1 MSASRRIKL
10 KCYQYN
16 SKTHYHNDQINSNW
30 VIILTVLTIYCF
42 SQWKSS
48 YICQTETPDK
58 MIIQRELQKKI
69 EERLIPGKVILLF
82 GSRRVGKTVLIG
94 EILRNFPDKKLVLNG
109 EDMNAL
115 ALLAD
120 RSIAN
125 YRNLL
130 NNIDLLVIDE
140 AQNIP
145 EIGKILKLIVDEIPR
160 IKLIVSGS
168 SSFDL
173 LNKTGEPLTGR
184 SYSFHLFPISQSE
197 LSLTENRLE
206 TRQNLEARLVYG
218 SYPEVIKIT
227 DNTLRKEY
235 LIELVNSYLFKDL
248 LILDGIRNA
257 GKLRDLLA
265 LLAFQTGHEVAL
277 TELGSQLGLSKNTVE
292 KYLDLLSKVF
302 IIHRM
307 GGFSSN
313 LRKEITKNSKW
324 YLYDNGIRN
333 ALIGNFNPLSIRQ
346 DTGQLWEN
354 YMIAERIKQKRY
366 RSDLTGFYFWR
377 TYDGQEIDLI
387 EVESGSIKAFEFKWK
402 EKTVKTPRAWL
413 NAYPRTEFTV
423 INPENYLNWIL

>member
-1 MSASRRIKL
+1 M
-10 KCYQYN
+10 N
-16 SKTHYHNDQINSNW
+16 T
-30 VIILTVLTIYCF
+30 
-42 SQWKSS
+42 KSL
-48 YICQTETPDK
+48 YICITETAKK
-58 MIIQRELQKKI
+58 MIIKRELQEKI
-69 EERLIPGKVILLF
+69 EAWLTAGKVILLF
-82 GSRRVGKTVLIG
+82 GPRRVGKTMLIG
-94 EILRNFPDKKLVLNG
+94 EILRKYPDRKMVLNG
-109 EDMNAL
+109 EDSTAL

-125 YRNLL
+125 YSNLL

-145 EIGKILKLIVDEIPR
+145 QIGNILKLIVDEIPG
-160 IKLIVSGS
+160 IKVLASGS

-206 TRQNLEARLVYG
+206 TRQNLETRLVYG
-218 SYPEVIKIT
+218 SYPEVINIT
-227 DNTLRKEY
+227 DNTLRKAY
-235 LIELVNSYLFKDL
+235 LAELVNAYLFKDL
-248 LILDGIRNA
+248 LSLDGIRNA

-265 LLAFQTGHEVAL
+265 LLAYQTGHEVSL

-302 IIHRM
+302 IIHRIS
-307 GGFSSN
+307 GYSSN

-324 YLYDNGIRN
+324 YFYDNGIRN
-333 ALIGNFNPLSIRQ
+333 ALIGNFNPLPIRQ

-366 RSDLTGFYFWR
+366 RSELTGFYFWR

-387 EVESGSIKAFEFKWK
+387 EVETDIVKAFEFKWK
-402 EKTVKTPRAWL
+402 EKKVKAPGAWL
-413 NAYPRTEFTV
+413 KAYPKAEFTI

>member
-1 MSASRRIKL
+1 
-10 KCYQYN
+10 
-16 SKTHYHNDQINSNW
+16 
-30 VIILTVLTIYCF
+30 
-42 SQWKSS
+42 
-48 YICQTETPDK
+48 
-58 MIIQRELQKKI
+58 MIIKRELQEKI
-69 EERLIPGKVILLF
+69 EARLTAGKAILLF
-82 GSRRVGKTVLIG
+82 GPRRVGKTMLIG
-94 EILRNFPDKKLVLNG
+94 EILRKYPDRKMVLNG
-109 EDMNAL
+109 EDSTAL

-125 YRNLL
+125 YNNLL

-145 EIGKILKLIVDEIPR
+145 QIGNILKLIVDEIPG
-160 IKLIVSGS
+160 IKVLASGS

-206 TRQNLEARLVYG
+206 TRQNLETRLVYG
-218 SYPEVIKIT
+218 SYPEVINIT
-227 DNTLRKEY
+227 DNTLRKAY
-235 LIELVNSYLFKDL
+235 LAELVNAYLFKDL
-248 LILDGIRNA
+248 LSLDGIRNA

-265 LLAFQTGHEVAL
+265 LLAYQTGNEVSL

-302 IIHRM
+302 IIHRI

-324 YLYDNGIRN
+324 YFYDNGIRN

-366 RSDLTGFYFWR
+366 RSELTGFYFWR

-387 EVESGSIKAFEFKWK
+387 EVEANTVKAFELKWK
-402 EKTVKTPRAWL
+402 EKKVKVPGAWL
-413 NAYPRTEFTV
+413 KAYPKTEFTI

>member
-1 MSASRRIKL
+1 MLIK
-10 KCYQYN
+10 
-16 SKTHYHNDQINSNW
+16 
-30 VIILTVLTIYCF
+30 
-42 SQWKSS
+42 
-48 YICQTETPDK
+48 
-58 MIIQRELQKKI
+58 RELQQKI
-69 EERLIPGKVILLF
+69 EARLTAGKAILLF

-94 EILRNFPDKKLVLNG
+94 EILKNYSGRKLVLNG
-109 EDMNAL
+109 EDSTTL
-115 ALLAD
+115 VLLAD

-145 EIGKILKLIVDEIPR
+145 EIGKILKLIVDEIPEIR
-160 IKLIVSGS
+160 VIASGS

-184 SYSFHLFPISQSE
+184 SYSFLLFPVSQGE
-197 LSLTENRLE
+197 LSITENKLE
-206 TRQNLEARLVYG
+206 TLQNLETRLVYG
-218 SYPEVIKIT
+218 SFPEVISST
-227 DNTLRKEY
+227 DNSLRKEY
-235 LIELVNSYLFKDL
+235 LTDLVSAYLFKDL
-248 LILDGIRNA
+248 LSLEGIRNA
-257 GKLRDLLA
+257 GRLRDLLR
-265 LLAFQTGHEVAL
+265 LLAYQTGNEVAL

-302 IIHRM
+302 IIHRL
-307 GGFSSN
+307 GGYSSN

-324 YLYDNGIRN
+324 YFYDNGIRN

-354 YMIAERIKQKRY
+354 YLISERIKKKHY
-366 RSDLTGFYFWR
+366 RSELTGFYFWR

-387 EVESGSIKAFEFKWK
+387 ETDAGFVRSFEIKWK
-402 EKTVKTPRAWL
+402 EKKVKVPAAWQKT
-413 NAYPRTEFTV
+413 YPEAEFTV

>member
-1 MSASRRIKL
+1 MTELTLFYFFNTKL
-10 KCYQYN
+10 
-16 SKTHYHNDQINSNW
+16 
-30 VIILTVLTIYCF
+30 
-42 SQWKSS
+42 S
-48 YICQTETPDK
+48 YFCTTETFQIMFIK
-58 MIIQRELQKKI
+58 RELQEKI
-69 EERLIPGKVILLF
+69 EARLTAGKAILLF
-82 GSRRVGKTVLIG
+82 GPRRVGKTMLIS
-94 EILRNFPDKKLVLNG
+94 EIIREYPDRKLVLNG
-109 EDMNAL
+109 EDSTAL
-115 ALLAD
+115 ALLAE

-125 YRNLL
+125 YSNLL

-160 IKLIVSGS
+160 IKVIASGS

-173 LNKTGEPLTGR
+173 LNKTGEPLTGL
-184 SYSFHLFPISQSE
+184 SYSFLLLPISQAE
-197 LSLTENRLE
+197 LSLTENMLE
-206 TRQNLEARLVYG
+206 TRQNLETRLVYG
-218 SYPEVIKIT
+218 SFPEVINLA

-235 LIELVNSYLFKDL
+235 LVELINAYLFKDL
-248 LILDGIRNA
+248 LSLEGIRNA

-265 LLAFQTGHEVAL
+265 LLAYQTGNEVSL
-277 TELGSQLGLSKNTVE
+277 SELGSQLGLSKNTVE

-302 IIHRM
+302 IIHRL

-324 YLYDNGIRN
+324 YFYDNGIRN

-354 YMIAERIKQKRY
+354 YLVAERMKKKLY
-366 RSDLTGFYFWR
+366 RSELTTLYFWR

-387 EVESGSIKAFEFKWK
+387 EADADSLNAFEIKWK
-402 EKTVKTPRAWL
+402 EKKVKTPGAWQK
-413 NAYPRTEFTV
+413 AYPDSEFKV

>member
-1 MSASRRIKL
+1 
-10 KCYQYN
+10 
-16 SKTHYHNDQINSNW
+16 
-30 VIILTVLTIYCF
+30 
-42 SQWKSS
+42 
-48 YICQTETPDK
+48 
-58 MIIQRELQKKI
+58 MIIKRALQEKI
-69 EERLIPGKVILLF
+69 EARLIPGKAVLLF
-82 GSRRVGKTVLIG
+82 GPRRVGKTILIS
-94 EILRNFPDKKLVLNG
+94 EILKNYPDKKLVLNG
-109 EDMNAL
+109 EDSTAL

-145 EIGKILKLIVDEIPR
+145 QIGNILKLIVDEIPR
-160 IKLIVSGS
+160 VKVIASGS

-184 SYSFHLFPISQSE
+184 SYSFYLFPISQSE

-206 TRQNLEARLVYG
+206 TRQNLETRLIYG
-218 SYPEVIKIT
+218 SYPEIITMT
-227 DNTLRKEY
+227 DNSLRKEY
-235 LIELVNSYLFKDL
+235 LSELVNAYLFKDL
-248 LILDGIRNA
+248 LTLDGIRNA

-265 LLAFQTGHEVAL
+265 LIAHQTGNEVAI
-277 TELGSQLGLSKNTVE
+277 TEIGSQLGLSKNTVE

-302 IIHRM
+302 VIHRL
-307 GGFSSN
+307 GGYSSN

-324 YLYDNGIRN
+324 YFYDNGIRN
-333 ALIGNFNPLSIRQ
+333 ALTGNFNPLSIRQ

-354 YMIAERIKQKRY
+354 YMIAERMKQKRY
-366 RSDLTGFYFWR
+366 RSELTEFYFWR

-387 EVESGSIKAFEFKWK
+387 EAEAGSVKAYEFKWK
-402 EKTVKTPRAWL
+402 EKKVRTPGAWMK
-413 NAYPRTEFTV
+413 AYPNSELEL

>member
-1 MSASRRIKL
+1 
-10 KCYQYN
+10 
-16 SKTHYHNDQINSNW
+16 
-30 VIILTVLTIYCF
+30 
-42 SQWKSS
+42 
-48 YICQTETPDK
+48 
-58 MIIQRELQKKI
+58 MIIKRELQEKI
-69 EERLIPGKVILLF
+69 EARLTAGKAILLF
-82 GSRRVGKTVLIG
+82 GPRRVGKTVLIG
-94 EILRNFPDKKLVLNG
+94 EILRKYPDRKLVLNG
-109 EDMNAL
+109 EDSTAL

-125 YRNLL
+125 YSNLL

-145 EIGKILKLIVDEIPR
+145 QIGKILKLIVDEIPR
-160 IKLIVSGS
+160 INVIASGS

-197 LSLTENRLE
+197 LSLLENRLE
-206 TRQNLEARLVYG
+206 TRQNLETRLVYG
-218 SYPEVIKIT
+218 SYPEVINIT
-227 DNTLRKEY
+227 DNTLRKAH
-235 LIELVNSYLFKDL
+235 LAELVNAYLFKDL
-248 LILDGIRNA
+248 LSLDGIRNA

-265 LLAFQTGHEVAL
+265 LLAYQTGHEVAL
-277 TELGSQLGLSKNTVE
+277 AELGSQLGLSKNTVE

-324 YLYDNGIRN
+324 YFYDNGIRN

-387 EVESGSIKAFEFKWK
+387 EVEADSVIAFEFKWK
-402 EKTVKTPRAWL
+402 EKKVKAPGAWL
-413 NAYPRTEFTV
+413 KAYPKAEFAI
-423 INPENYLNWIL
+423 INPENYLEWIL